1 MQTIFSSESITRK
14 EAFQMKG
21 LTSMAISNP
30 GTTDVLLAIGTVVRT
45 IPAFDPAIHLAPPA
59 FEIEGDGTSFDIN
72 FTVDFAS
79 KADGHAILDY
89 RKIKEC

>member
-1 MQTIFSSESITRK
+1 MQTIFNSEKITRK
-14 EAFQMKG
+14 ELFQLTG

-30 GTTDVLLAIGTVVRT
+30 GTTDVLLAIGSVVRT
-45 IPAFDPAIHLAPPA
+45 ISAFDESIHLAPPA

-79 KADGHAILDY
+79 KASGTAVLDY